1 MGMARDRAIAPIT
14 SNALELQNPKFRI
27 PLDGLEQVLIAAK
40 TELNI
45 ENIGLELSYKS
56 RVCSLAQN
64 GGYLSMCESISAAAD
79 FYNQYA
85 LISET
90 VGRPQLVRRGD
101 GIFIV
106 WQENYNEHEKYR
118 HVCEL
123 VFGGYVITVNWL
135 SWCFARGVKSV
146 SFRHSAPSDMPRH
159 EFICKCPVRFGQA
172 ENSIELDGEFA
183 EMELPSSAPDRLNDI
198 QSILEKASNN
208 IAQQSPFE
216 LVTFA
221 YIVESINDGKISKL
235 IVANKLGLDERTFQR
250 RLKELDLTY
259 REMLDSVR
267 QSMCRDYIGKGKNF
281 AEIAQILGFNDQ
293 SAFTR
298 AFKKWHGVVPSQY
311 EFKTISF

>member
-1 MGMARDRAIAPIT
+1 
-14 SNALELQNPKFRI
+14 
-27 PLDGLEQVLIAAK
+27 
-40 TELNI
+40 
-45 ENIGLELSYKS
+45 
-56 RVCSLAQN
+56 
-64 GGYLSMCESISAAAD
+64 
-79 FYNQYA
+79 
-85 LISET
+85 
-90 VGRPQLVRRGD
+90 
-101 GIFIV
+101 
-106 WQENYNEHEKYR
+106 
-118 HVCEL
+118 
-123 VFGGYVITVNWL
+123 
-135 SWCFARGVKSV
+135 
-146 SFRHSAPSDMPRH
+146 MPRH